1 MEGKASS
8 KVYLTL
14 APEKREWSSALLHSS
29 VNRIAS
35 SQWTEGWLGPSN
47 GSDAAEEDM
56 ILTPAW
62 N

>member
-14 APEKREWSSALLHSS
+14 APEKCESSSALLHSS
-29 VNRIAS
+29 VNRVAS
-35 SQWTEGWLGPSN
+35 SQWTKGWLGPIT
-47 GSDAAEEDM
+47 GSDAAAEDM
-56 ILTPAW
+56 ILAPAW